1 MNIIDKI
8 TNKTVDKITNKTIDK
23 ITNKAVDKII
33 TNKTIDFD
41 KSNIEKTTEVSDKS
55 IDIFTKKNDKSI
67 DIFTKKNDNLQ
78 EIQDTKSTSFKLII
92 IIFLLFIFIS
102 SDIFTNT
109 ILSCFGKRMV
119 RNRHPTACGVLVQ
132 GVILVLFYILF
143 ATLIKKGVI

>member
-55 IDIFTKKNDKSI
+55 IDIFTKKNDKS
-67 DIFTKKNDNLQ
+67 Q